1 MSRQNLP
8 PDSVNSKLSSNAVS
22 NCRCL
27 VYPGHIMKVSMSNES
42 VSSDTASYWQKPISP
57 QSSLNSSSEIWPRK
71 RSVPL
76 RRGSAD
82 ARINEHLELV
92 DLNSPPS
99 VSHGHRFISA
109 SLSQPTWCDKCG
121 DFIWG
126 VYKQCLICTSM
137 SNTVLFLKL

>member
-1 MSRQNLP
+1 MSQQNLP
-8 PDSVNSKLSSNAVS
+8 PDSVHSKSSSTAEP
-22 NCRCL
+22 NCICP
-27 VYPGHIMKVSMSNES
+27 VYPVRIMKVSMSNES
-42 VSSDTASYWQKPISP
+42 VSSDTASHWQKP
-57 QSSLNSSSEIWPRK
+57 QSSLNASSEIRSRK

-92 DLNSPPS
+92 DLNSPPR

-137 SNTVLFLKL
+137 SNAVSFLKF